1 MYLLRNLFR
10 GGRGHEIW
18 MDARAE
24 RRGGMAQIELTP
36 SETEMLKEILQKHLS
51 ELTFEIAFCHNR
63 DSVAFL
69 MKRKEFIESLM
80 KRL

>member
-1 MYLLRNLFR
+1 
-10 GGRGHEIW
+10 
-18 MDARAE
+18 
-24 RRGGMAQIELTP
+24 MAQIELTP